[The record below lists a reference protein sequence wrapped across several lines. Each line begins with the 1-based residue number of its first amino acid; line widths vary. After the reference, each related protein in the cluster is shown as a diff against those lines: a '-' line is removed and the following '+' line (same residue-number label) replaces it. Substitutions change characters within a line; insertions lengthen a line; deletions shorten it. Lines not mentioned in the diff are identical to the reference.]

1 MEYINKG
8 KNGEIILSYKNEE
21 IHCEFL
27 EMYVVD
33 GEEYAVLLEDGSEE
47 VLLMRFKEGD
57 GKNPES
63 FSEIEDDTVFEK
75 VWNLFEADG
84 ED

>member
-1 MEYINKG
+1 MEYVNKG
-8 KNGEIILSYKNEE
+8 KNGEIILSYGNEE

-47 VLLMRFKEGD
+47 VLLMKFKEGD

-63 FSEIEDDTVFEK
+63 FSEIEDDKLFSKVWELFEK
-75 VWNLFEADG
+75 DCE
-84 ED
+84 E

>member
-1 MEYINKG
+1 MEYVNKG
-8 KNGEIILSYKNEE
+8 KDGEIILSYGNEE

-27 EMYVVD
+27 EMYAVD

-47 VLLMRFKEGD
+47 VLLMKFNESD

-63 FSEIEDDTVFEK
+63 FSEIEDDAVFEK
-75 VWNLFEADG
+75 VWKLFEADC

>member
-8 KNGEIILSYKNEE
+8 KNGEIILAYGKEE

-47 VLLMRFKEGD
+47 VLLMKFKEGD
-57 GKNPES
+57 GKNPEC
-63 FSEIEDDTVFEK
+63 FSEIEDDTLFEK
-75 VWNLFEADG
+75 VWQLFEADC